1 MTRFGDDSDAD
12 RSEEASPM
20 DTVRSIVAAVDFTDS
35 SRAAV
40 EEA

>member
-1 MTRFGDDSDAD
+1 
-12 RSEEASPM
+12 M

-40 EEA
+40 EEAVRIARFNRRRCMPCM